1 MKFFISMKSLIILMT
16 GKFWSIC
23 HVVYFRRLNSCARN
37 FPILDFNHQV
47 LICLDISLPLS
58 SLEEYLS
65 WYNSCHMADVI
76 AHLWTDTVTLDRRE
90 ELGF

>member
-58 SLEEYLS
+58 SLEEYL
-65 WYNSCHMADVI
+65 ADVI